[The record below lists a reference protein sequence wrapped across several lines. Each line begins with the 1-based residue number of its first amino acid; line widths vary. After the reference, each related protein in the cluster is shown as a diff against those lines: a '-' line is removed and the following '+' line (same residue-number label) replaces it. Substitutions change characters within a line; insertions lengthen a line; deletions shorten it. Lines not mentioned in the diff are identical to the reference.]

1 MSAASEARAI
11 ARQAR
16 KLIKDAGGKLGGRRR
31 GNDPVW
37 RHSFDV
43 DSKQADVFRPIADG
57 TIAGG
62 LAWADDYLRLAKEYD
77 VIHKKKGE
85 RSPLMANGIRVLE
98 ALLRNFLDFRTGQLD
113 PAITALMKKTAL
125 SKNAVVDALK
135 RLREHGFLDWVRR
148 SEKTTHAGEAG
159 PQRQQATNAYH
170 FDIGRLGRALG
181 DAGKAVRARFLN
193 LREARRRRAAQ
204 TPASARPAP
213 QSAPGAASAPATTDP
228 ALEAALKR
236 AEAAGEA
243 RVWKS

>member
-1 MSAASEARAI
+1 MSGASEARAL

-16 KLIKDAGGKLGGRRR
+16 KLIKDAGGKLGGKRR
-31 GNDPVW
+31 GHDPVW

-43 DSKQADVFRPIADG
+43 DSRQADVFRPVADG
-57 TIAGG
+57 SIPGG

-113 PAITALMKKTAL
+113 PALTALMKVTAL

-148 SEKTTHAGEAG
+148 SERTTKVGEPG

-170 FDIGRLGRALG
+170 FDIGRLGRTLG

-204 TPASARPAP
+204 TPSSASPAP
-213 QSAPGAASAPATTDP
+213 QLAPSSFGAASPIDP
-228 ALEAALKR
+228 VLEAALKR
-236 AEAAGEA
+236 AEAAAEA

>member
-1 MSAASEARAI
+1 MSAASEARAL
-11 ARQAR
+11 ARDAR
-16 KLIKDAGGKLGGRRR
+16 KLIRDAGGKLGGKRR
-31 GNDPVW
+31 GADPVW

-43 DSKQADVFRPIADG
+43 DSRQADVFRPIADG
-57 TIAGG
+57 TIPGG

-98 ALLRNFLDFRTGQLD
+98 ALLRNFLDFKTGQLD
-113 PAITALMKKTAL
+113 PAITALMKVTAL

-148 SEKTTHAGEAG
+148 SEKTTNVGEAG

-181 DAGKAVRARFLN
+181 DAGKAVKARFLN
-193 LREARRRRAAQ
+193 LREARRRRAPPPPPPPKQ
-204 TPASARPAP
+204 QPPAP
-213 QSAPGAASAPATTDP
+213 SLAEKPLDA

-236 AEAAGEA
+236 IEAAGEA

>member
-1 MSAASEARAI
+1 MSAASDARAI
-11 ARQAR
+11 ARDTR
-16 KLIKDAGGKLGGRRR
+16 RLIRDAGGKLGGKRR
-31 GNDPVW
+31 GADPVW

-43 DSKQADVFRPIADG
+43 DSRQADVFRPIADG
-57 TIAGG
+57 TKAGG

-77 VIHKKKGE
+77 LVHKKKGE

-98 ALLRNFLDFRTGQLD
+98 VLLREFLDFKTGQLD
-113 PAITALMKKTAL
+113 PAITALMKRTAL

-148 SEKTTHAGEAG
+148 SEKTTKVGEAG
-159 PQRQQATNAYH
+159 PQRMQATNAYH
-170 FDIGRLGRALG
+170 FDIGRLGRAVG
-181 DAGKAVRARFLN
+181 DAGKAVKARFLN
-193 LREARRRRAAQ
+193 LREARRRRAAK
-204 TPASARPAP
+204 TPAPASP
-213 QSAPGAASAPATTDP
+213 TPHAAPAAEKPTDP

>member
-1 MSAASEARAI
+1 MSAASEARAL
-11 ARQAR
+11 ARDAR
-16 KLIKDAGGKLGGRRR
+16 KLIRDAGGKLGGKRR
-31 GNDPVW
+31 GADPVW

-43 DSKQADVFRPIADG
+43 DSRQADVFRPIADG
-57 TIAGG
+57 TIPGG

-98 ALLRNFLDFRTGQLD
+98 ALLRNFLDFKTGQLD
-113 PAITALMKKTAL
+113 PAITALMKVTAL

-148 SEKTTHAGEAG
+148 SEKTTNVGEAG

-170 FDIGRLGRALG
+170 FDIGRLGRARG
-181 DAGKAVRARFLN
+181 DAGKAGTARCLT
-193 LREARRRRAAQ
+193 LREARRRRAA
-204 TPASARPAP
+204 ARPAP
-213 QSAPGAASAPATTDP
+213 AKQQPPAPSLAEKPLDA

-236 AEAAGEA
+236 IEAAGEA